1 MYNYPRPGSHFD
13 WSFLEDMPALET
25 LQVAMVGLKD
35 EWTLDRVAVNGTFR
49 NSMFAVDG
57 LVRNI
62 MVGVLAHIEVKWNIW
77 EELLKDFSTRSMKGE
92 LHVAEKML
100 LDSKRELEILYSE

>member
-1 MYNYPRPGSHFD
+1 
-13 WSFLEDMPALET
+13 MPALET